1 MKEVEQQHRFE
12 FPWKVL
18 TFANWNK
25 YPNEHASH
33 VASVDILSRNI
44 SPDGKLITHRLLQL
58 KQPIP
63 SIFKKLGIPYPES
76 AYFLEMSVLD
86 PQTQHYEAT
95 SVSLSMRNFVRAKET
110 CCFSPDPES
119 GGTLFLQKASFTAF
133 SFFAKIIEEVAVNRF
148 EANAAKGR
156 HGLESVIEKI
166 STEIEK
172 FALGAKDFESQVSN
186 RVKEIETRVASKVK
200 EGIVG
205 LEKEYSTTINEVEH
219 QFKNTLTAVEKKID
233 VTLNAVE
240 QSFFPELES
249 ANPFC

>member
-1 MKEVEQQHRFE
+1 MREVEQQHRFE

-33 VASVDILSRNI
+33 VASVDIISRNI
-44 SPDGKLITHRLLQL
+44 APDGKLITHRLLQL

-86 PQTQHYEAT
+86 PQTQQFEAT

-148 EANAAKGR
+148 EANSARGR

-166 STEIEK
+166 STEIEN
-172 FALGAKDFESQVSN
+172 FALGAKDF
-186 RVKEIETRVASKVK
+186 ETRVASKVK

-205 LEKEYSTTINEVEH
+205 LEKEYSTKINEVEH

-233 VTLNAVE
+233 VTINAVE
-240 QSFFPELES
+240 QSLFHEIDA